1 MLKESDDTTFLFRSR
16 FLKQKDYWIKK
27 LSGEFD
33 ATDFFPGYERN
44 QTGKSDKRPIEIFIP
59 AYLAE
64 RILTLTKGAD
74 ISLYI
79 LLVSA
84 LKSLIFRYTSNED
97 IIILSPVR
105 KQKVREETVNS
116 RVFIRDQV
124 DGTLSFKEVVLNVRQ
139 SVLEAY
145 ENQDYPYD
153 KLVEYLFPSSSISVS
168 ASASASAG
176 EQTRPVLSNIL
187 CSMENL
193 HNDRDIKVINA
204 GLSFGFSRTG
214 DEIVGS
220 VLYDA
225 DTYQENEAAQ
235 IAGHFIRML
244 DGATANIDA
253 RISGISFLTEEEKNK
268 LLAAFNDNRADL
280 PADRSIHHFIEKQV
294 EKAPDTTAIT
304 FKDNEI
310 TYRYLN
316 GRANHLARRLQEV
329 GLQEDQTVGILLE
342 RSPGMVEAILAV
354 WKACGAYIPL
364 DSDDPSQRLL
374 EILNDSHTRI
384 LITASEYV
392 DSNLEKYYDG
402 QVIKLDEQPGKTSGE
417 DSGPDLKINMN
428 NLSYVIYTSGSTGK
442 PKGVMV
448 EHIGMMNHIA
458 AKVHDL
464 QLTGESIVA
473 QNASHTFDISV
484 WQFFTALTLGGKIV
498 ILPDESV
505 YDLDQFISRIIECRV
520 TVLEVVP
527 SYLSV
532 MLEFLDSNSRRLKT
546 LEYLLVTGE
555 EIKPHL
561 VKRWFE
567 TYPAIKMVNAYGP
580 TEASDDI
587 THYIMDK
594 LPDMERIPIGKPLQ
608 NMNIYIVD
616 NRLQLCPIGVKG
628 EICVSGAGVGRGYLN
643 TPERTAETFMEDSF
657 VSSITN
663 GPTNPNYSLNHSTIY
678 KTGDL
683 GRWLANGNIEFFG
696 RKDNQVKIR
705 GFRIELGEIETQ
717 LSSHPDIEAVVV
729 LVKEIGDKHLC
740 TYLVT
745 VSGKR
750 LDVPAIKEYLSER
763 LPDYMI
769 PEYFVELERMPL
781 TPNGKVDRKAL
792 SQLNEDIAIRKE
804 YAAPRSEVEKKLA
817 KIWSNLLDID
827 GSVGIDDNFF
837 QLGGH
842 SLKATIMAAKI
853 HKVFNV
859 KVPLAEI
866 FKTPTIRGLSEQIKG
881 LTQDKYASV
890 EPVEEKEYYPLSSA
904 QKRLYFL
911 QQMDLN
917 SVSYNIPLVLPLGPD
932 IEKNKLESILKK
944 LIEKHESLRTSF
956 EIVKEVPVQKIGKVG
971 DVDFSIDYFEAEK
984 TQAREIVKNYITP
997 FDLTQAPLMRSG
1009 LIKLP
1014 GNHYIWIVDIHHI
1027 VSDGTS
1033 HVILAEDFISMYNNS
1048 NSGIELEPL
1057 KLRIQY
1063 KDFSEWQNHLFESD
1077 QIKSQ
1082 EDYWL
1087 GLYSGEIPRLQLPA
1101 DYNRPEVFTFIGDH
1115 YGFMLERE
1123 DAVKFKALSSSNNG
1137 TLYMNI
1143 LAALNTLFYKYTDQ
1157 TDIIIGSGIAGRP
1170 HLDLQRIIGMFVN
1183 TLAMRNYPRGEKT
1196 YEFFLK
1202 EVIAQ
1207 SIKAFENQD
1216 VQFEELVDR
1225 LDPERDPSRNPLFDI
1240 SMVVQNFRQ
1249 VGEGGSSSTG
1259 ENAGQVEVLP
1269 LAHKNLPDADVG
1281 YKNPTT
1287 KVDMT
1292 FFVHESGEDV
1302 YIVVEYYTGIF
1313 KEETVKRFASH
1324 LKNIIRTVIKD
1335 PSLKLNDI
1343 KIISDDEKQKILQ
1356 QFNRT
1361 EKDYPKEK
1369 TIHRAFEEQVERT
1382 PHNVAVICEGHQLT
1396 YRELEEQAN
1405 RLSSYLYDSK
1415 GIKPGDRVGI
1425 LLDRGINTAIVI
1437 LGILKAGGVY
1447 IPIEPSFPLERKK
1460 HMIKDS
1466 NIEILISG
1474 KKYIGDVN
1482 RLQWECDSLHSYLCI
1497 DSHDAHSEEEGD
1509 EDEWIKM
1516 NKELWEHVG
1525 KTSVDEITAGGWI
1538 SSYTGKPFTGKE
1550 MDEYGNNILKKLD
1563 PLLHKKMR
1571 ILEIGAASGITMYRL
1586 APKVGL
1592 YYGTD
1597 LSPVIIE
1604 KNRQKIENENISN
1617 IKLRC
1622 LPAHEIDRVKEKNFD
1637 LIIMNSVIQAF
1648 QGHNYLRKVIKKSIQ
1663 LLGERGYIFVGD
1675 VMDQDK
1681 KTDMIRQL
1689 SDFKF
1694 AEANSGKNY
1703 TTKTDFSSEF
1713 FVSRVF
1719 WQDLAAEIKEV
1730 EKVEFS
1736 DKIHTIKNELTQ
1748 FRYDTLIVIDK
1759 KPSAAK
1765 KREKQ
1770 KHQDDMNA
1778 LHSFSRKA
1786 LKLDISSDNLAY
1798 IIYTSGTTGKP
1809 KGVAVEHRSLL
1820 NYINWRIRNYHYSQQ
1835 DVTLQL
1841 LSYGFDGFA
1850 SNFYS
1855 SLLSGGKL
1863 LIAAEEKILD
1873 YEHITAI
1880 VKDKKV
1886 TNISLVPGM
1895 YESLLENS
1903 QSHDFETLRFIVLG
1917 GEKAR
1922 RYLVEKSK
1930 AQNPHV
1936 KLINEYGPTETTV
1949 TAAANLSMDETHSG
1963 VIGRP
1968 ISNVR
1973 VYILDSTSRFN
1984 LQPVGAAGELCIS
1997 GDGLARGYLNN
2008 PELTAEKYI
2017 NYKLQIP
2024 NKVEKDKD
2032 FDAKGVENREDF
2044 HHSSFIIHRLYRT
2057 GDLARWLPDGNI
2069 EFLGRIDHQ
2078 VKIRGFRIE
2087 LGEIESRLLKH
2098 NLVKEVVVIDR
2109 APVNAGDKYLCAYII
2124 PHKAGVSDGL
2134 GEYLSRELPDYM
2146 IPTYFIEVHK
2156 IPMTSS
2162 GKVDW
2167 KALPEPHAAAG
2178 ENETFAAPRDKIEKK
2193 LAAIWGDVLNISPA
2207 AVGIDDN
2214 FFQLGG
2220 HSLKVTVLAAKI
2232 HKELN
2237 VKLPLAEVFKTP
2249 TIRGLSQHIKTNPL
2263 TREQYAPIDPA
2274 EKKEY
2279 YVLSSAQ
2286 KRLFVLQQM
2295 EKESIAYNGPQ
2306 VITLAGNLD
2315 EQKFEETFM
2324 KMIARHETLRTSI
2337 QIVHEEPV
2345 QKIHEPW
2352 DVPFKIEYYKVGSD
2366 DDGRGRQPSD
2376 RIPLVED
2383 IIDDFIRP
2391 FDLSRVPFFR
2401 IGLIKPGKD
2410 KNILMIDMHHII
2422 TDGISDQIFLKE
2434 FMALFGGEEL
2444 PPLHIQYKDYSQWQ
2458 NNEKEQQSLKQ
2469 QEAFWLREFE
2479 GEIPVLDLP
2488 LDYPRPGVQ
2497 SFEGRTLP
2505 FEIENKERKALEK
2518 TASEQGVTLFTLLL
2532 AIYSILLA
2540 KLSGQEDIIVG
2551 TDVAGRRHAE
2561 LEHIIGMFVNALA
2574 MRNFPETGKTF
2585 RAFLQDVKERT
2596 LKALENQDYQFEDL
2610 VERVSVSRDISR
2622 NPLFDVVF
2630 AFIDLETT
2638 PGETPEQENS
2648 QLEQESHRYENKTAK
2663 FDLTLNAA
2671 RTTENLFFSFEYC
2684 TKLFKEETIQR
2695 FVNYFRKILST
2706 AVNDANQEISRIE
2719 IISPE
2724 EKKQLLFDFNNTIK
2738 KVERDKTY
2746 AQLFEEQAAKTPDRI
2761 AAVFNHQQIT
2771 YRELNEKANRMAHF
2785 LWGQGV
2791 RANTFVALYLKRS
2804 IYMLACIIGV
2814 FKAGGAYLPLELDYP
2829 ENRIEY
2835 ILEESEVNIVI
2846 RENDHLDILGK
2857 KYAFLSPSE
2866 EILQGCPVKNPGRN
2880 NRPDNLAYLI
2890 YTSGTT
2896 GQPKGVMIHQLGMIN
2911 HLYAKI
2917 YDLSITAIDI
2927 IAQTA
2932 SACFDIS
2939 VWQFLA
2945 GLLKGGS
2952 TFIIDKEVVL
2962 EPLAFLQVLQKG
2974 GITILESVPSLMTA
2988 FLEAA
2993 AQERDHSLNRL
3004 RWMIPTGEPLGVPL
3018 VREWFRHYPGI
3029 TLVNAYG
3036 PTEASDDV
3044 THYMIENAPSEDQ
3057 KTIPIGKPVQ
3067 NLHIYILDKNLA
3079 LCPVGVRGEIC
3090 VAGMG
3095 VGKGYWKDIEKTN
3108 RAFIPN
3114 PYIEEI
3120 GNMDFA
3126 LLYKT
3131 GDIGYFREDG
3141 NIECLGRL
3149 DDQVKIRGNRIEL
3162 GEIERRLLD
3171 HEQIKEAV
3179 VVTRENE
3186 GSGKY
3191 LCAYIVSNHN
3201 ISLPLL
3207 REYLSKLLPEYM
3219 IPAYFVTLETLP
3231 RASSGKI
3238 DRKALPD
3245 PDENAAANSSQY
3257 EVPTN
3262 EIEEKLVEV
3271 WEKVLGRKNI
3281 SINDNFFMLGGD
3293 SIKSI
3298 QIVSRM
3304 NKVGYKLEM
3313 RDIFQ
3318 YTSVAQLAPKLKKIE
3333 QRADQ
3338 SMVTGTVP
3346 LTPIQKEFFASSMGY
3361 PHHYNQAVILYSKD
3375 GFEEEAVRA
3384 VFSRIQE
3391 HHDALRMSYLSDEQK
3406 VTPVNQG
3413 LEYPLSLQIYDLR
3426 KHENA
3431 GQVFEKRANEI
3442 QASIDLG
3449 KGPLMKLGLF
3459 HLDDGDRLLIV
3470 IHHLVID
3477 GVSWR
3482 ILFEDIETLYQQ
3494 YIKGEPL
3501 VLPLKT
3507 DSFKLWSETLYE
3519 YANKASF
3526 LKERKYWAGLESMA
3540 VPDLMRDFSG
3550 DNCYR
3555 DISILSFSL
3564 SEEETENLLTRVN
3577 NAFGTEVN
3585 DILLTA
3591 LGLSIKKT
3599 IGNTRVLIALE
3610 GHGREEILKDID
3622 ISRTVGWFTTM
3633 YPIILNVY
3641 YEDDLA
3647 RQIKE
3652 VKENLHR
3659 LPNKGIGYGILK
3671 YLTAAEYKEG
3681 IEFKLKPQICFNYFG
3696 QFDTDVEQVSFGVKR
3711 ESTGNVTSMEEQR
3724 KYELDVSGMI
3734 TSKRLVMTIAYSQK
3748 RYKKETVE
3756 TVMNCYEEA
3765 LRRIISYC
3773 ASQEKRQLTPSDF
3786 TYKELPM
3793 EDIGVIEAL
3802 IDN

>member
-44 QTGKSDKRPIEIFIP
+44 QAGKSDNRPIEIFIP

-64 RILTLTKGAD
+64 RILTLSKGAD

-97 IIILSPVR
+97 IIILSPIR

-116 RVFIRDQV
+116 LVFIRDQV
-124 DGTLSFKEVVLNVRQ
+124 AGTLSFKEVVLNVRQ

-153 KLVEYLFPSSSISVS
+153 KLVEYLFPSSSVS
-168 ASASASAG
+168 ESAV

-187 CSMENL
+187 CSMETL
-193 HNDRDIKVINA
+193 HNDRDIKAINA
-204 GLSFGFSRTG
+204 GLSFGFLRTG
-214 DEIVGS
+214 DAIVGR

-225 DTYQENEAAQ
+225 GTYQENETVQ
-235 IAGHFIRML
+235 ITDHFIRML

-253 RISGISFLTEEEKNK
+253 RISDISFLTEEEKNK
-268 LLAAFNDNRADL
+268 LLIEFNDNQANL
-280 PADRSIHHFIEKQV
+280 PTDKSIHHFIEEQV
-294 EKAPDTTAIT
+294 EKAPDTIAIT

-316 GRANHLARRLQEV
+316 GRANHLARRLREI

-342 RSPGMVEAILAV
+342 RSPDMVEAILAV

-364 DSDDPSQRLL
+364 DSDDPNQRLL

-384 LITASEYV
+384 LITTSQYV
-392 DSNLEKYYDG
+392 DSNLEKSYEG
-402 QVIKLDEQPGKTSGE
+402 QVIKLDEQPVKTPGESSG
-417 DSGPDLKINMN
+417 SDLKINMN

-442 PKGVMV
+442 PKGAMV

-484 WQFFTALTLGGKIV
+484 WQFFTALTLGGKTV

-505 YDLDQFISRIIECRV
+505 YDLDQFISRIIDCRV
-520 TVLEVVP
+520 TILEVVP

-567 TYPAIKMVNAYGP
+567 TYPGIKMVNAYGP

-587 THYIMDK
+587 THCIMEK
-594 LPDMERIPIGKPLQ
+594 HPDMERIPIGKPLQ
-608 NMNIYIVD
+608 NLNIYIVD

-628 EICVSGAGVGRGYLN
+628 EICVSGIGVGRGYLN
-643 TPERTAETFMEDSF
+643 APERTAESFMEDSF
-657 VSSITN
+657 ISSMTN
-663 GPTNPNYSLNHSTIY
+663 GSTHPIYPLNHSTTY
-678 KTGDL
+678 RTGDL
-683 GRWLANGNIEFFG
+683 GRWLDDGNIEFFG

-717 LSSHPDIEAVVV
+717 LSNHPDIEAVVV

-804 YAAPRSEVEKKLA
+804 YATPRSEGEKKLA
-817 KIWSNLLDID
+817 RIWSNLLDID

-853 HKVFNV
+853 HKAFNV

-956 EIVKEVPVQKIGKVG
+956 VIIKEVPVQKIGKVG
-971 DVDFSIDYFEAEK
+971 DIDFSVDYVEAEE

-997 FDLTQAPLMRSG
+997 FDLKQAPLMRSG

-1014 GNHYIWIVDIHHI
+1014 GNHYTWIVDIHHI

-1048 NSGIELEPL
+1048 NNGIELEPL

-1063 KDFSEWQNHLFESD
+1063 KDFSEWQNHLFESG

-1087 GLYSGEIPRLQLPA
+1087 GLYSGKIPRLQLPA
-1101 DYNRPEVFTFIGDH
+1101 DYKRPEVFTFAGDN
-1115 YGFMLERE
+1115 YAFVLDRE
-1123 DAVKFKALSSSNNG
+1123 DSLKFKDLASGSGG

-1143 LAALNTLFYKYTDQ
+1143 LAILNTLFYKYTGE

-1170 HLDLQRIIGMFVN
+1170 HLDIQRIIGMFVN
-1183 TLAMRNYPRGEKT
+1183 TLAMRNYPEGEKT
-1196 YEFFLK
+1196 YASFFK
-1202 EVIAQ
+1202 EVIDH
-1207 SIKAFENQD
+1207 SIEAFENQD
-1216 VQFEELVDR
+1216 LQFEELVDK
-1225 LDPERDPSRNPLFDI
+1225 LDLERDVSRNPLFDVM
-1240 SMVVQNFRQ
+1240 MVVQNFRR
-1249 VGEGGSSSTG
+1249 VRIGEGSEKEEN
-1259 ENAGQVEVLP
+1259 ENAGHVEQMPVFGDKLP
-1269 LAHKNLPDADVG
+1269 SIQ
-1281 YKNPTT
+1281 YKQTT
-1287 KVDMT
+1287 SKFDMT
-1292 FFVHESGEDV
+1292 FFVHEIGEDIH
-1302 YIVVEYYTGIF
+1302 IVIEYYTAMFKSETILRLAEHFKGI
-1313 KEETVKRFASH
+1313 VKQVGA
-1324 LKNIIRTVIKD
+1324 TPGIK
-1335 PSLKLNDI
+1335 LRDI
-1343 KIISDDEKQKILQ
+1343 DILTRQ
-1356 QFNRT
+1356 ERQRLLFQFNRT
-1361 EKDYPKEK
+1361 KTVYPRERTIVELFEDQVEK
-1369 TIHRAFEEQVERT
+1369 TPDTIA
-1382 PHNVAVICEGHQLT
+1382 AVGRGSELSTLSIT
-1396 YRELEEQAN
+1396 YRELDRKSN
-1405 RLSSYLYDSK
+1405 RLANYLYRENNIRPDE
-1415 GIKPGDRVGI
+1415 RVGM
-1425 LLDRGINTAIVI
+1425 LMDRPLVMVVAVV
-1437 LGILKAGGVY
+1437 GILKAGGAYV
-1447 IPIEPSFPLERKK
+1447 PISPSYPQERIR
-1460 HMIKDS
+1460 HI
-1466 NIEILISG
+1466 
-1474 KKYIGDVN
+1474 IGDSGIRILTGERRYIRTLN
-1482 RLQWECDSLHSYLCI
+1482 RIQWECPNLDTFICI
-1497 DSHDAHSEEEGD
+1497 DSENVYR
-1509 EDEWIKM
+1509 EDEVEKNELM
-1516 NKELWEHVG
+1516 SRNLWEYVG
-1525 KTSVDEITAGGWI
+1525 ETAVDEVTGGGWI
-1538 SSYTGKPFTGKE
+1538 SSYTGEAIPRKE
-1550 MDEYGNNILKKLD
+1550 MDEYGDNILKKLE
-1563 PLLHKKMR
+1563 PLFHKDMR
-1571 ILEIGAASGITMYRL
+1571 VLEIGTASGISMYCI

-1597 LSPVIIE
+1597 LSRVIIE
-1604 KNRQKIENENISN
+1604 KNREKVMREGHSN
-1617 IKLRC
+1617 IKLAS
-1622 LPAHEIDRVKEKNFD
+1622 LAAHEIHRLEERDFD
-1637 LIIMNSVIQAF
+1637 LVILNSVVQCF
-1648 QGHNYLRKVIKKSIQ
+1648 NGLNYLRKIIAKIIDLMRDSGCIF
-1663 LLGERGYIFVGD
+1663 LGD
-1675 VMDQDK
+1675 LMDQDLK
-1681 KTDMIRQL
+1681 ENLIADLNR
-1689 SDFKF
+1689 FKQENKDKHF
-1694 AEANSGKNY
+1694 K
-1703 TTKTDFSSEF
+1703 TKTDWREELFI
-1713 FVSRVF
+1713 SRSF
-1719 WQDLAAEIKEV
+1719 LQDLMKDFSPIV
-1730 EKVEFS
+1730 DVEFS
-1736 DKIHTIKNELTQ
+1736 NKIRTIENELTK
-1748 FRYDTLIVIDK
+1748 FRYDALISIDK
-1759 KPSAAK
+1759 KASPTGK
-1765 KREKQ
+1765 PKEKHKNQ
-1770 KHQDDMNA
+1770 HDV
-1778 LHSFSRKA
+1778 RI
-1786 LKLDISSDNLAY
+1786 LKTHGTGRLPMELKPRNLAY
-1798 IIYTSGTTGKP
+1798 IIYTSGSTGTP
-1809 KGVAVEHRSLL
+1809 KGVMAEHRNVVRLVKNTNYIDFKKDDRILQTGALEFDASTFEIWGALL
-1820 NYINWRIRNYHYSQQ
+1820 NGL
-1835 DVTLQL
+1835 TLVL
-1841 LSYGFDGFA
+1841 ES
-1850 SNFYS
+1850 
-1855 SLLSGGKL
+1855 K
-1863 LIAAEEKILD
+1863 EKIL
-1873 YEHITAI
+1873 E
-1880 VKDKKV
+1880 
-1886 TNISLVPGM
+1886 PGM
-1895 YESLLENS
+1895 LRQLIKKNKITTLWMTSSFFNQVLYTDMETFAGLRNLL
-1903 QSHDFETLRFIVLG
+1903 VG
-1917 GEKAR
+1917 GEA
-1922 RYLVEKSK
+1922 LS
-1930 AQNPHV
+1930 PLH
-1936 KLINEYGPTETTV
+1936 INRLKNRFPRLNVINGYGPTENV
-1949 TAAANLSMDETHSG
+1949 TFSATFLIRKQYKERIPIGKPIANSTA
-1963 VIGRP
+1963 
-1968 ISNVR
+1968 
-1973 VYILDSTSRFN
+1973 YIVGSDGN
-1984 LQPVGAAGELCIS
+1984 LLPRGATGELWLG
-1997 GDGLARGYLNN
+1997 GDGVARGYLND
-2008 PELTAEKYI
+2008 PGLTAEKFI
-2017 NYKLQIP
+2017 KNP
-2024 NKVEKDKD
+2024 FHPPVT
-2032 FDAKGVENREDF
+2032 DAQCPVTD
-2044 HHSSFIIHRLYRT
+2044 ILYRS
-2057 GDLARWLPDGNI
+2057 GDYAKWGSAGNI
-2069 EFLGRIDHQ
+2069 QFMGRIDQQ
-2078 VKIRGFRIE
+2078 VKLRGFRIE

-2098 NLVKEVVVIDR
+2098 HLLKEAVVIDR
-2109 APVNAGDKYLCAYII
+2109 VSPGDGDKYLCAYI
-2124 PHKAGVSDGL
+2124 VSDRADVIDEL
-2134 GEYLSRELPDYM
+2134 KEYLSKELPDYM
-2146 IPTYFIEVHK
+2146 IPAYFTQVDKVPIT
-2156 IPMTSS
+2156 PN
-2162 GKVDW
+2162 GKLDR
-2167 KALPEPHAAAG
+2167 KALPDPEVTVKDDYVTPR
-2178 ENETFAAPRDKIEKK
+2178 NELEKK
-2193 LAAIWGDVLNISPA
+2193 LVETWSCVL
-2207 AVGIDDN
+2207 GIPKETLGVESN
-2214 FFQLGG
+2214 FFDLGG
-2220 HSLKVTVLAAKI
+2220 HSLKVTKLVNRI
-2232 HKELN
+2232 HKEFN
-2237 VKLPLAEVFKTP
+2237 VRLSLAEVFKTP
-2249 TIRGLSQHIKTNPL
+2249 YIRGLSESIKKHRSTED
-2263 TREQYAPIDPA
+2263 RYAPIKPA
-2274 EKKEY
+2274 EEKEY

-2295 EKESIAYNGPQ
+2295 EKESIAYNEPQ
-2306 VITLAGNLD
+2306 VVTLAGNLD
-2315 EQKFEETFM
+2315 EQKFEETFR
-2324 KMIARHETLRTSI
+2324 KLITRHESLRTSI
-2337 QIVHEEPV
+2337 QIIHEEPV
-2345 QKIHEPW
+2345 QKIHEPG
-2352 DVPFKIEYYKVGSD
+2352 DEHFKIEYYKTTG
-2366 DDGRGRQPSD
+2366 DDGRGRKSSDPMPS
-2376 RIPLVED
+2376 VED
-2383 IIDDFIRP
+2383 IINDFIRP

-2401 IGLIKPGKD
+2401 VALIKPGKD
-2410 KNILMIDMHHII
+2410 RNILLIDMHHII
-2422 TDGISDQIFLKE
+2422 TDGISDRIFIKE
-2434 FMALFGGEEL
+2434 FMALFGEKEL
-2444 PPLHIQYKDYSQWQ
+2444 PPLAIQYKDYSQWQ
-2458 NNEKEQQSLKQ
+2458 NSEKEQQSLKQ
-2469 QEAFWLREFE
+2469 QEAFWLKEFE

-2505 FEIENKERKALEK
+2505 FEIEHEEKKALGK
-2518 TASEQGVTLFTLLL
+2518 TASGEGVTLFTLLL
-2532 AIYSILLA
+2532 AIYYILLA

-2574 MRNFPETGKTF
+2574 LRNFPDAGKTF
-2585 RAFLQDVKERT
+2585 RELLQDVKERT
-2596 LKALENQDYQFEDL
+2596 IKALENQDYQFEDL
-2610 VERVSVSRDISR
+2610 VERVSVSRDVSR

-2630 AFIDLETT
+2630 AFIDLEAAS
-2638 PGETPEQENS
+2638 GETPKQENS
-2648 QLEQESHRYENKTAK
+2648 PLKQEPYRYENRTAK
-2663 FDLTLNAA
+2663 FDLTLN
-2671 RTTENLFFSFEYC
+2671 TTKIPGNLLFSFEYC

-2695 FVNYFRKILST
+2695 FINYFRKILS
-2706 AVNDANQEISRIE
+2706 AVVSDTNREISRIE
-2719 IISPE
+2719 IISTE
-2724 EKKQLLFDFNNTIK
+2724 EKKQILFDFNNTIK

-2746 AQLFEEQAAKTPDRI
+2746 AQLFEEQTAKTPDRI
-2761 AAVFNHQQIT
+2761 AAVFNHQQIA

-2785 LWGQGV
+2785 LLGQGV
-2791 RANTFVALYLKRS
+2791 RANIFVALYLKRS
-2804 IYMLACIIGV
+2804 IYMLTCIIGV
-2814 FKAGGAYLPLELDYP
+2814 FKAGGTYLPLELDYP
-2829 ENRIEY
+2829 ESRIKY

-2846 RENDHLDILGK
+2846 RENDNLAIPEK
-2857 KYAFLSPSE
+2857 KHAFFSPSE
-2866 EILQGCPVKNPGRN
+2866 EILQGYPVKNPGRN

-3044 THYMIENAPSEDQ
+3044 THYMIERAPSEDQ
-3057 KTIPIGKPVQ
+3057 KTIPIGKPLQ

-3095 VGKGYWKDIEKTN
+3095 VGKGYWKDSEKTN

-3120 GNMDFA
+3120 GDMDFA
-3126 LLYKT
+3126 LLYNT

-3171 HEQIKEAV
+3171 HEKIKEAV
-3179 VVTRENE
+3179 VATREKE

-3201 ISLPLL
+3201 ISLPPL

-3245 PDENAAANSSQY
+3245 PDENAATHSSQY
-3257 EVPTN
+3257 QAPTN
-3262 EIEEKLVEV
+3262 EIEKKLVEV

-3304 NKVGYKLEM
+3304 NKAGYKLEM

-3318 YTSVAQLAPKLKKIE
+3318 YTSIAQLAPKLKKVE
-3333 QRADQ
+3333 RRADQ

-3346 LTPIQKEFFASSMGY
+3346 LTPIQKEFFASSMRY
-3361 PHHYNQAVILYSKD
+3361 PHHYNQAVMLYSKD
-3375 GFEEEAVRA
+3375 GFEEEAIRV

-3391 HHDALRMSYLSDEQK
+3391 HHDALRMSYLIDEQT
-3406 VTPVNQG
+3406 VILVNQG

-3431 GQVFEKRANEI
+3431 GQVLENRANEI
-3442 QASIDLG
+3442 QASIDLE

-3459 HLDDGDRLLIV
+3459 HLDDGDRLLII
-3470 IHHLVID
+3470 IHHLAID

-3501 VLPLKT
+3501 VLPPKT
-3507 DSFKLWSETLYE
+3507 DSFKRWSEKLYE

-3526 LKERKYWAGLESMA
+3526 LREKKYWAELESME
-3540 VPDLMRDFSG
+3540 VPDLMRDFNG

-3610 GHGREEILKDID
+3610 GHGREEIFKDID
-3622 ISRTVGWFTTM
+3622 VSRTVGWFTTM
-3633 YPIILNVY
+3633 YPIILNVS

-3652 VKENLHR
+3652 IKENLHR

-3696 QFDTDVEQVSFGVKR
+3696 QFDTDVEQVSFGVRR
-3711 ESTGNVTSMEEQR
+3711 ESTGNITSMEEQR

-3734 TSKRLVMTIAYSQK
+3734 TYKRLFMSIAYSRK
-3748 RYKKETVE
+3748 RYKKETAE
-3756 TVMNCYEEA
+3756 TVMSCYEEE

-3793 EDIGVIEAL
+3793 EDIGEIEAL
-3802 IDN
+3802 IVN